1 LGKKSF
7 LEIFGKNWYL
17 LNMKFVIS
25 ETQRNNLIEGI
36 FLSDEEK
43 KQRLEKSIK
52 LSKDY
57 SRPRQFALEHPKLW
71 AWLRAQNLVD
81 VVFPN
86 RQKYRPDGYWT
97 IDTIGQESTKYNSRS
112 EFERGNQ
119 WAYEKARKLG
129 ILDALFPTRKTT
141 YDKKM

>member
-1 LGKKSF
+1 MSL
-7 LEIFGKNWYL
+7 FGYL
-17 LNMKFVIS
+17 LNMKIVIS

-43 KQRLEKSIK
+43 KQRLETSIELAK
-52 LSKDY
+52 NY

-71 AWLRAQNLVD
+71 SWLRKENLVD

-112 EFERGNQ
+112 EFERENQ
-119 WAYEKARKLG
+119 WAYEKARRLG
-129 ILDALFPTRKTT
+129 VLDALFPMRKTT